1 MVMALIDV
9 FILSPLKM
17 RRIGNI
23 VGNWV
28 FPVAMLVYG
37 FQPLIFYNALKI
49 SSLTIM
55 NLMWDL
61 SSDVIVTL
69 IGLFVFKETLSLKQ
83 KLGVGLGLIAI
94 FLLK

>member
-37 FQPLIFYNALKI
+37 F
-49 SSLTIM
+49 
-55 NLMWDL
+55 
-61 SSDVIVTL
+61 
-69 IGLFVFKETLSLKQ
+69 
-83 KLGVGLGLIAI
+83 
-94 FLLK
+94 